1 MKKFIATLGLG
12 ALTLAAPALHA
23 QGLPLTTLT
32 GSELGL
38 QLSSYRYEE
47 DNNGA
52 YFMSLEGRKLGVTG
66 AFTQALTNGWHWGV
80 DGRYASGNTD
90 YDSAGTGRKSANP
103 DYYLEGRVTL
113 GRDLAAGAQ
122 VLSPYTG
129 LGYRY
134 LSNDLRGYTTTGA
147 VGYRRI
153 SSYIYLPLG
162 VTYRMRAGA
171 QGRLVTTFEY
181 DYLIE
186 GTQRSYMSDVGY
198 QRDLLNQQR
207 SGHGLRLAL
216 AYEEADWSIGVFV
229 HQWDIARSDVGTYTD
244 ATLVYTGIE
253 PHNITRE
260 AGIQLKYHFR

>member
-1 MKKFIATLGLG
+1 MKKSLLALGLS
-12 ALTLAAPALHA
+12 ALVVVAPAAHA
-23 QGLPLTTLT
+23 QGMPLTTLT

-66 AFTQALTNGWHWGV
+66 AFTQARANGWYWGA
-80 DGRYASGNTD
+80 DGRYAGGNTD
-90 YDSAGTGRKSANP
+90 YDSAGTGHKSANP
-103 DYYLEGRVTL
+103 DYYMEGRVTL
-113 GRDLAAGAQ
+113 GRDLAVAAQ
-122 VLSPYTG
+122 VLSPYSG

-147 VGYRRI
+147 AGYRRI

-162 VTYRMRAGA
+162 LAHRVRVGSQARF
-171 QGRLVTTFEY
+171 VTTFEY

-186 GTQRSYMSDVGY
+186 GTQRSYMTDLGY
-198 QRDLLNQQR
+198 NRDLLNQQR
-207 SGHGLRLAL
+207 SGHGLRLGL
-216 AYEEADWSIGVFV
+216 AYEEAHWSIGVFV

-244 ATLVYTGIE
+244 ATLVYSGVE